1 MKGSTIL
8 SNSNLSE
15 NLARRLIGNSG
26 LMALILAMSMPANAF
41 QIPTLHASSLT
52 NISKAFSPEALNKLD
67 YALEIGKSLG
77 RNYIIPGAKNLPTVV
92 SNAFTGTL
100 NQFSN
105 ITNQFSTTVNQC
117 LPVIKEV
124 ITRNPYMSAF
134 AIALPIVDF
143 LIRLHYSLVDSANM
157 QIVREAMTNENF
169 FNKAGCKEEI
179 LEYRAEEEESLS
191 RNTDSTEGNNT
202 RNKKSKKQKKHLEKV
217 SAESLLTFLKDKGG
231 NNTVQNTLKQYLKL
245 AKRASMDWIKANP
258 NSLKEGN
265 PVTIGNIIT
274 MMQQH
279 VYEKTSKFLN
289 TKKQSPEFLIND
301 AKNRPYTFL
310 DKYIKYVT
318 PDICEFI
325 YEENKSKLNSL
336 FSNKD
341 SQEAIEEKKINQDI
355 ARIEDQT
362 FTELKNKFSTQNI
375 IRRLTKKQGRS
386 LFAFLTGKGQNEKVQ
401 EVIKNTI
408 DKYLTSATIES
419 MIWIKKNPDSLRV
432 NTQEDI
438 DDKIKQ
444 MQGDVR
450 IKMLNL
456 ENIAEKYKEFW
467 PEGADDGSSSFLAK
481 YIECVT
487 PAICR
492 FIYSLNK
499 YTPLNEVRDGKFILE
514 ITDAVKQEF
523 DTQKIIDILYKR

>member
-8 SNSNLSE
+8 SNSNLSKDW
-15 NLARRLIGNSG
+15 ARRLVGNSG
-26 LMALILAMSMPANAF
+26 LTALILAMSMPANAF
-41 QIPTLHASSLT
+41 QIPTWHAPSLT

-77 RNYIIPGAKNLPTVV
+77 RNYIIPGAKNFPTVV

-105 ITNQFSTTVNQC
+105 ITNQFSTIVNQC

-124 ITRNPYMSAF
+124 ITRNPFIAAS
-134 AIALPIVDF
+134 AIALPVVDF

-157 QIVREAMTNENF
+157 QIVREAMANEDF

-191 RNTDSTEGNNT
+191 ADGSTSS
-202 RNKKSKKQKKHLEKV
+202 KSKHQYKNRRKKEIQLERELEKFLTR
-217 SAESLLTFLKDKGG
+217 SLKASCQDKYMQQVL
-231 NNTVQNTLKQYLKL
+231 NEYLIL
-245 AKRASMDWIKANP
+245 ATSKGLDWIKDNP
-258 NSLKEGN
+258 RELGGNYSDAIEKMRSHVAEKARKELESSYSAQELKKFCSKYA
-265 PVTIGNIIT
+265 IGN
-274 MMQQH
+274 
-279 VYEKTSKFLN
+279 Y
-289 TKKQSPEFLIND
+289 D
-301 AKNRPYTFL
+301 TFL
-310 DKYIKYVT
+310 DNYIKYVT
-318 PDICEFI
+318 GGICKLI
-325 YEENKSKLNSL
+325 YKKSVKYHSVIDKDKGSAYNKIY
-336 FSNKD
+336 D
-341 SQEAIEEKKINQDI
+341 VI
-355 ARIEDQT
+355 R
-362 FTELKNKFSTQNI
+362 NKFSTQKI
-375 IRRLTKKQGRS
+375 IEYLEIETRRHSPGRS

-432 NTQEDI
+432 NTQGDV

-444 MQGDVR
+444 MQGDIRV
-450 IKMLNL
+450 KMLNL

-467 PEGADDGSSSFLAK
+467 LEGADDGSNSFLAK

-492 FIYSLNK
+492 FIYSLSK

>member
-8 SNSNLSE
+8 SNSNLSKDW
-15 NLARRLIGNSG
+15 ARRLVGNSG
-26 LMALILAMSMPANAF
+26 LTALILAMSMPANAF
-41 QIPTLHASSLT
+41 QIPTLHAPSLT

-77 RNYIIPGAKNLPTVV
+77 RNYIIPGAKNFPTVV

-105 ITNQFSTTVNQC
+105 ITNQFSTIVNQC

-124 ITRNPYMSAF
+124 ITRNPFIAAS
-134 AIALPIVDF
+134 AIALPVVDF

-157 QIVREAMTNENF
+157 QIVREAMANEDF

-179 LEYRAEEEESLS
+179 LEYRAEEEKSLS
-191 RNTDSTEGNNT
+191 RDTDSTEGNNT
-202 RNKKSKKQKKHLEKV
+202 RNKKSKKRKKHLEKV
-217 SAESLLTFLKDKGG
+217 SAESLLTFLKDKGS
-231 NNTVQNTLKQYLKL
+231 NNTVQTTLEQYLKL

-265 PVTIGNIIT
+265 PVTIGNILT

-279 VYEKTSKFLN
+279 VHEKTSEFLN
-289 TKKQSPEFLIND
+289 KKKQSPEFLIND
-301 AKNRPYTFL
+301 AKNRSYTFL
-310 DKYIKYVT
+310 DKYIEYVT

-325 YEENKSKLNSL
+325 YEENKSKLDSL

-375 IRRLTKKQGRS
+375 IIRLTKQGRS

-432 NTQEDI
+432 NTQGDV

-444 MQGDVR
+444 MQGDIRV
-450 IKMLNL
+450 KMLNL

-467 PEGADDGSSSFLAK
+467 LEGADDGSNSFLAK

-492 FIYSLNK
+492 FIYSLSK